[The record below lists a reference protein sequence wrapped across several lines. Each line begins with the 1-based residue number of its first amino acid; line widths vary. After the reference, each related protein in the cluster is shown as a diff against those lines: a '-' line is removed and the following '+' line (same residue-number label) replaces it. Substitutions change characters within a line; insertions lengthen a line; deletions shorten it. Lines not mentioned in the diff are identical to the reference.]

1 MAVTLDTVQGDMEVY
16 GSDGEKIGSVG
27 GVEREREFTAVGPE
41 SDAAVP
47 SVTRYLRVHRVGF
60 MDIIGGDLYVP
71 ESAIRSMSFAHG
83 VILDCTKD
91 ECIERYTEKPNVL

>member
-27 GVEREREFTAVGPE
+27 GVERATEVTAVGQGIDE
-41 SDAAVP
+41 VVS
-47 SVTRYLRVHRVGF
+47 SVIRYLKVKRPGLL
-60 MDIIGGDLYVP
+60 DIAGEDLYVP

-83 VILDCTKD
+83 VVLECTKD
-91 ECIERYTEKPNVL
+91 ECIARYKYKPNVL